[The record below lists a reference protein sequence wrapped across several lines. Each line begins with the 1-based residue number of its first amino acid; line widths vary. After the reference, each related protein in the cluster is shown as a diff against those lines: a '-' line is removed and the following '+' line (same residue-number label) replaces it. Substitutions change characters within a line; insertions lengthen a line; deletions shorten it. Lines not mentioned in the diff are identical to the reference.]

1 MADKPIDVSQILPPD
16 VPFEEIKKRAAPD
29 MGQLGRNDGAP
40 VEQGDSQLVL
50 FDGISIRKIFH
61 ENQWHF
67 AVIDIIAA
75 LTNSDR
81 PSKYWSDL
89 KAKLIKDEGFSEL
102 SDFIGQLKMEAADGK
117 FYLTDTVTVET
128 ALRIIQSIPSRK
140 AEPFKR
146 WLATVGYERIQEIQ
160 DPEIAVKRAILM
172 WQAQGRTSDWIE
184 ARLRCIVVRRE
195 LTDQW
200 QVGGITGSEYGRL
213 TNIIAKQTFDLDTA
227 QHKNLK
233 LLGSKHQLRDHMTD
247 LELVFTMLGEKST
260 TEIAKASDAVGF
272 SENAAAANSG
282 GRVAGDARR
291 DLERRLKRS
300 VVSRS
305 NFLEDSRTKDPEKLT
320 RPSQPIPKTR
330 RKPPA

>member
-1 MADKPIDVSQILPPD
+1 MADKPLDVSKILPPNM
-16 VPFEEIKKRAAPD
+16 PFEELRKRAAPE
-29 MGQLGRNDGAP
+29 MGPLGRDDGAP
-40 VEQGDSQLVL
+40 VEQGDSQMVL
-50 FDGISIRKIFH
+50 FEGISIRKIFH

-67 AVIDIIAA
+67 AVVDIIAA
-75 LTNSDR
+75 LTGSDR

-89 KAKLIKDEGFSEL
+89 KTKLVKDEGFSEL
-102 SDFIGQLKMEAADGK
+102 SDKIGQLKMQASDGK

-146 WLATVGYERIQEIQ
+146 WLAQVGYERIQEIQ

-200 QVGGITGSEYGRL
+200 QRGGITGSEYGRL
-213 TNIIAKQTFDLDTA
+213 TNIVSKQTFDLDTA

-233 LLGSKHQLRDHMTD
+233 GLSSRHNLRDHMTD

-260 TEIAKASDAVGF
+260 AEIARASEAVGF
-272 SENAAAANSG
+272 VENAGAARSG
-282 GRVAGDARR
+282 GRIAGDARR
-291 DLERRLKRS
+291 DLERQLRKT

-305 NFLEDSRTKDPEKLT
+305 NFLEDSRKKDPEKLT
-320 RPSQPIPKTR
+320 QPGLPNSK
-330 RKPPA
+330 

>member
-1 MADKPIDVSQILPPD
+1 MADKPLDVSKILPPD
-16 VPFEEIKKRAAPD
+16 MPFEEIRKRAAPE
-29 MGQLGRNDGAP
+29 MGPLGRDEGSP
-40 VEQGDSQLVL
+40 VEQGDSQMVL
-50 FDGISIRKIFH
+50 FEGISIRKIFH

-67 AVIDIIAA
+67 AVVDIIAA
-75 LTNSDR
+75 LTGSDR

-89 KAKLIKDEGFSEL
+89 KTKLVKDEGFSEL
-102 SDFIGQLKMEAADGK
+102 SDKIGQLKMQAADEK

-146 WLATVGYERIQEIQ
+146 WLAQVGYERIQEIQ

-172 WQAQGRTSDWIE
+172 WQSQARTSDWIE

-195 LTDQW
+195 LTDQR
-200 QVGGITGSEYGRL
+200 QRGGITGSEYGRL
-213 TNIIAKQTFDLDTA
+213 TNIISKQTFDLDTA
-227 QHKNLK
+227 QHKNVKGLATR
-233 LLGSKHQLRDHMTD
+233 HNLRDHMTD

-272 SENAAAANSG
+272 SENATAAWSG

-291 DLERRLKRS
+291 DLERQLKKS

-305 NFLEDSRTKDPEKLT
+305 NFLGDSRTKDPEKLT
-320 RPSQPIPKTR
+320 QPNLPNSKQKR
-330 RKPPA
+330 S

>member
-1 MADKPIDVSQILPPD
+1 MADKPLDVSKILPPNM
-16 VPFEEIKKRAAPD
+16 PFEELRKRAAPE
-29 MGQLGRNDGAP
+29 MGPLGRDDGAP
-40 VEQGDSQLVL
+40 VEQGDSQMVL
-50 FDGISIRKIFH
+50 FEGISIRKIFH

-67 AVIDIIAA
+67 AVVDIIAA
-75 LTNSDR
+75 LTGSDR

-89 KAKLIKDEGFSEL
+89 KTKLVKDEGFSEL
-102 SDFIGQLKMEAADGK
+102 SDKIGQLKMQASDGK

-146 WLATVGYERIQEIQ
+146 WLAQVGYERIQEIQ

-200 QVGGITGSEYGRL
+200 QRGGITGSEYGRL
-213 TNIIAKQTFDLDTA
+213 TNIVSKQTFDLDTA

-233 LLGSKHQLRDHMTD
+233 GLSSRHNLRDHMTD

-260 TEIAKASDAVGF
+260 AEIARASEAVGF
-272 SENAAAANSG
+272 VENAVAARSG

-291 DLERRLKRS
+291 DLERQLRKT

-305 NFLEDSRTKDPEKLT
+305 NFLEDSRKKDPEKLT
-320 RPSQPIPKTR
+320 QPGLPNSK
-330 RKPPA
+330 

>member
-1 MADKPIDVSQILPPD
+1 EPIDLERILPKD
-16 VPFEEIKKRAAPD
+16 ISFDEIKRRTKAAD
-29 MGQLGRNDGAP
+29 LGALGKVDDGPPA
-40 VEQGDSQLVL
+40 QDGDSQLVL
-50 FDGISIRKIFH
+50 FEGITIRKLFH
-61 ENQWHF
+61 KNEWHF
-67 AVIDIIAA
+67 AVVDIIAA
-75 LTNSDR
+75 LTGTER

-89 KAKLIKDEGFSEL
+89 KGKLVKDEGFTEL
-102 SDFIGQLKMEAADGK
+102 SEKIGQLKMQASDQK

-146 WLATVGYERIQEIQ
+146 WLAQVGYERIQEVQ

-172 WQAQGRTSDWIE
+172 WQAQGRTRDWIE

-200 QVGGITGSEYGRL
+200 QHGGISGAEYGRL

-233 LLGSKHQLRDHMTD
+233 GLAGKHNLRDHMTD

-260 TEIAKASDAVGF
+260 AEIAKASDAIGF
-272 SENAAAANSG
+272 QENARAANAG

-291 DLERRLKRS
+291 NLERQLNKT

-305 NFLEDSRTKDPEKLT
+305 NFLSDSRKKDPERLT
-320 RPSQPIPKTR
+320 EHGQLPNDK
-330 RKPPA
+330 

>member
-1 MADKPIDVSQILPPD
+1 MADDPLDITKILPPD
-16 VPFEEIKKRAAPD
+16 VPFEEIKRRAAPD
-29 MGQLGRNDGAP
+29 MGPLGRDDGSPA
-40 VEQGDSQLVL
+40 EQGEAQLVL
-50 FDGISIRKIFH
+50 FEGISIRKVFQ
-61 ENQWHF
+61 ENEWHF
-67 AVIDIIAA
+67 AVVDIIAA
-75 LTNSDR
+75 LTGSDR

-89 KAKLIKDEGFSEL
+89 KTKLVKDEGFTEL
-102 SDFIGQLKMEAADGK
+102 SDKIGQLKMQAADKK
-117 FYLTDTVTVET
+117 FYLTDTATVET

-146 WLATVGYERIQEIQ
+146 WLAQVGYERIQEIQ

-172 WQAQGRTSDWIE
+172 WQTQGRTSDWIE

-200 QVGGITGSEYGRL
+200 QRGGITGAEYGRL

-233 LLGSKHQLRDHMTD
+233 GLAPRHNLRDHMTD

-260 TEIAKASDAVGF
+260 AEIAKASNAVGF
-272 SENAAAANSG
+272 QENSQAAKAG

-291 DLERRLKRS
+291 DLERQLKKT
-300 VVSRS
+300 VVSRD
-305 NFLEDSRTKDPEKLT
+305 NFLADSRTKDPEKLT
-320 RPSQPIPKTR
+320 QGTLPPK
-330 RKPPA
+330 

>member
-1 MADKPIDVSQILPPD
+1 MADKPLDVSRILPPSM
-16 VPFEEIKKRAAPD
+16 PFEEIKKRAASQ
-29 MGQLGRNDGAP
+29 MGSLGQDDGVP
-40 VEQGDSQLVL
+40 VEQGDSQMVL
-50 FDGISIRKIFH
+50 FEGISIRKLFH
-61 ENQWHF
+61 NNEWHF
-67 AVIDIIAA
+67 AVVDIIAA
-75 LTNSDR
+75 LAGSDR

-89 KAKLIKDEGFSEL
+89 KAKLVKDEGFTEL
-102 SDFIGQLKMEAADGK
+102 SDKIGQLKMPAADGK

-146 WLATVGYERIQEIQ
+146 WLAQVGYERIQEIQ

-184 ARLRCIVVRRE
+184 ARLRCIVVRKE

-200 QVGGITGSEYGRL
+200 QEGGITGAEYGRL
-213 TNIIAKQTFDLDTA
+213 TNIIAKQTFDLDTI

-233 LLGSKHQLRDHMTD
+233 GLAGRHNLRDHMTD

-260 TEIAKASDAVGF
+260 TEIAKASGAEGF
-272 SENAAAANSG
+272 DENATAARSG

-291 DLERRLKRS
+291 NLERQLNKT
-300 VVSRS
+300 VVSRA
-305 NFLEDSRTKDPEKLT
+305 NFLGDSRVKDPEKLT
-320 RPSQPIPKTR
+320 QHRRPDSKTK
-330 RKPPA
+330 KP

>member
-1 MADKPIDVSQILPPD
+1 MADEPIDLSTILPAD
-16 VPFEEIKKRAAPD
+16 TPFAEIKKRAAPD
-29 MGQLGRNDGAP
+29 MGPLGKDEGPP
-40 VEQGDSQLVL
+40 VEQGESQLVL
-50 FDGISIRKIFH
+50 FEGISIRKVFH
-61 ENQWHF
+61 ENEWRF
-67 AVIDIIAA
+67 AVVDIIAA
-75 LTNSDR
+75 LTESER

-89 KAKLIKDEGFSEL
+89 RAKLVKDEGFTQLSEK
-102 SDFIGQLKMEAADGK
+102 IGQLKMQARDGK

-146 WLATVGYERIQEIQ
+146 WLAQVGYERIQEIQ

-184 ARLRCIVVRRE
+184 ARLRCVVVRRE

-200 QVGGITGSEYGRL
+200 QRGGISGSEYGRL
-213 TNIIAKQTFDLDTA
+213 TNIVSKATFDLDTA

-233 LLGSKHQLRDHMTD
+233 GLAAKHNLRDHMTD

-260 TEIAKASDAVGF
+260 AAIALASQANGFDENAKAAR
-272 SENAAAANSG
+272 SG

-291 DLERRLKRS
+291 DLERQLNRS
-300 VVSRS
+300 VVSRD
-305 NFLEDSRTKDPEKLT
+305 NFLETSRTKDPERL
-320 RPSQPIPKTR
+320 SQSGLPLAKPK
-330 RKPPA
+330 K

>member
-1 MADKPIDVSQILPPD
+1 MADEPLDISKILPAD
-16 VPFEEIKKRAAPD
+16 MPFDEIRKRAAPE
-29 MGQLGRNDGAP
+29 MGPLGRDEGEPDAK
-40 VEQGDSQLVL
+40 GDSQLVL
-50 FDGISIRKIFH
+50 FEGITVRKIFH

-67 AVIDIIAA
+67 AVVDIIAA
-75 LTNSDR
+75 LTGTER

-89 KAKLIKDEGFSEL
+89 RSKLVKDEGFSEL
-102 SDFIGQLKMEAADGK
+102 SDKIGQLKMPSSDGK

-146 WLATVGYERIQEIQ
+146 WLAQVGYERIQEIQ

-200 QVGGITGSEYGRL
+200 QRGGITGSEYGRL
-213 TNIIAKQTFDLDTA
+213 TNIISKQTFDLDTA

-233 LLGSKHQLRDHMTD
+233 GLASRHNLRDHMTD

-260 TEIAKASDAVGF
+260 TELAKASGAVGL
-272 SENAAAANSG
+272 SENATAAHAG
-282 GRVAGDARR
+282 GRIAGDARR
-291 DLERRLKRS
+291 NLERQLKSS

-305 NFLEDSRTKDPEKLT
+305 NFLGESRAKDPEKLT
-320 RPSQPIPKTR
+320 KSHAPDSK
-330 RKPPA
+330 RK

>member
-1 MADKPIDVSQILPPD
+1 MADKPLDISKIVSPD
-16 VPFEEIKKRAAPD
+16 VPFEEIKKRAAPA
-29 MGQLGRNDGAP
+29 MGALGRDEGAP
-40 VEQGDSQLVL
+40 VEQGDSQMVL
-50 FDGISIRKIFH
+50 FEGISIRKVFH

-67 AVIDIIAA
+67 AVVDIIAA
-75 LTNSDR
+75 LTGSER

-89 KAKLIKDEGFSEL
+89 KTKLVKDEGFSEL
-102 SDFIGQLKMEAADGK
+102 SDKIGQLKMQASDQK

-146 WLATVGYERIQEIQ
+146 WLAQVGYERIQEIQ

-200 QVGGITGSEYGRL
+200 QQGGITGAEYGRL
-213 TNIIAKQTFDLDTA
+213 TNIIAKQTFDLDTV

-233 LLGSKHQLRDHMTD
+233 GLAGRHNLRDHMTD

-260 TEIAKASDAVGF
+260 TEIARASEAVGF
-272 SENAAAANSG
+272 SENATAARAG

-291 DLERRLKRS
+291 NLERQLKKT

-305 NFLEDSRTKDPEKLT
+305 NFLGDSRTKDPEKLT
-320 RPSQPIPKTR
+320 QSSPPPPKQKRP
-330 RKPPA
+330 

>member
-1 MADKPIDVSQILPPD
+1 MAEKPLDVSKILPTD
-16 VPFEEIKKRAAPD
+16 MPFEEIKKRAAPE
-29 MGQLGRNDGAP
+29 MGPLGRDDGAP
-40 VEQGDSQLVL
+40 VEQGDSQMVL
-50 FDGISIRKIFH
+50 FEGISIRKIFH
-61 ENQWHF
+61 QNQWHF
-67 AVIDIIAA
+67 AVVDIIAA
-75 LTNSDR
+75 LTGTDR

-89 KAKLIKDEGFSEL
+89 RIKLIKNEGFTEL
-102 SDFIGQLKMEAADGK
+102 SDKIGQLKMPSADGK

-146 WLATVGYERIQEIQ
+146 WLAQVGYERIQEIQ

-200 QVGGITGSEYGRL
+200 QRGGITGAEYGRL
-213 TNIIAKQTFDLDTA
+213 TNIIAKQTFDLDAA
-227 QHKNLK
+227 QHKSLK
-233 LLGSKHQLRDHMTD
+233 GLAGRHNLRDHMTD

-260 TEIAKASDAVGF
+260 TEIAKASNAVGF
-272 SENAAAANSG
+272 SENAVAARSG

-291 DLERRLKRS
+291 DLERQLKKS

-305 NFLEDSRTKDPEKLT
+305 NFLEESRAKDPQKLT
-320 RPSQPIPKTR
+320 EQGKMPK
-330 RKPPA
+330 A

>member
-1 MADKPIDVSQILPPD
+1 MADKPIDLSSLVPSD
-16 VPFEEIKKRAAPD
+16 VPFDEIKRRAAPD
-29 MGQLGRNDGAP
+29 MGSLGREDGDP

-50 FDGISIRKIFH
+50 FEGITIRKIFH
-61 ENQWHF
+61 KNEWHF
-67 AVIDIIAA
+67 AVVDIISA
-75 LTNSDR
+75 LTGTER

-89 KAKLIKDEGFSEL
+89 KAKLVKDEGFSEL
-102 SDFIGQLKMEAADGK
+102 SDHIGQLKMEASDKK

-146 WLATVGYERIQEIQ
+146 WLAKVGYERIQEIQ

-172 WQAQGRTSDWIE
+172 WQAQGRTNDWIE

-200 QVGGITGSEYGRL
+200 QRGGITGSEYGRL
-213 TNIIAKQTFDLDTA
+213 TNIIATQTFDLDTA

-233 LLGSKHQLRDHMTD
+233 GLGAKHNLRDHMTD

-260 TEIAKASDAVGF
+260 AAISQASNANGF
-272 SENAAAANSG
+272 QENATAAKSG

-291 DLERRLKRS
+291 DLERRLKSS
-300 VVSRS
+300 VVSRA
-305 NFLEDSRTKDPEKLT
+305 NFLGDSRKKDPERLT
-320 RPSQPIPKTR
+320 QPRLPVGTPK
-330 RKPPA
+330 KKV